1 MTKLSPA
8 DIGQQIA
15 ALDATI
21 HDLQA
26 RAADLAL
33 GAVEADPAAVND
45 LQAVRA
51 EIALIQDDRR
61 VLRQAESAALGRA
74 AAEAEAKRDA
84 ERAAH
89 LAEARTHAAALLA
102 SACRIDNLVAAFHAE
117 IALLTSAQTAVRAAW
132 RAAGE
137 PLNDARVGRAN
148 AQAHACFLMQ
158 VVLNGSR
165 AGRNDRSMSDLI
177 STGWVELLNEEAPE
191 NV

>member
-8 DIGQQIA
+8 DIGLQIA

-61 VLRQAESAALGRA
+61 ILVQAQSAALGRA
-74 AAEAEAKRDA
+74 VAEAEAKRGA

-89 LAEARTHAAALLA
+89 LAEGRTHAAALLA
-102 SACRIDNLVAAFHAE
+102 SARRIDDLVAAFHAE
-117 IALLTSAQTAVRAAW
+117 IALLTAAQTSVRAAW
-132 RAAGE
+132 RASGE

-165 AGRNDRSMSDLI
+165 AGRNDKTMGELI
-177 STGWVELLNEEAPE
+177 ATGWAELLEGDA
-191 NV
+191 